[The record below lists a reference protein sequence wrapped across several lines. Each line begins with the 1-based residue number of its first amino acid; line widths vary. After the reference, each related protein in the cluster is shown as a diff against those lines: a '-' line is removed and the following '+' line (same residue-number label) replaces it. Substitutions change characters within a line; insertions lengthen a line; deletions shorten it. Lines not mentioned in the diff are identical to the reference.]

1 MQIKT
6 KFWYST
12 YKYYSDKLNVLISK
26 SKGKH
31 LREYFQENHNG
42 SKKTWQKINELLHH
56 RNKQRENI
64 FLNEEESLITDRKT
78 VANKFNNYFIDVA
91 KILLKDKRETNN
103 QYQDYLKTLANIL
116 SLLRKQNQLKH

>member
-1 MQIKT
+1 MKIKT
-6 KFWYST
+6 EFWYST

-31 LREYFQENHNG
+31 LHEYLKENHND

-64 FLNEEESLITDRKT
+64 FLNEEESIITDRKT

-91 KILLKDKRETNN
+91 KILLKDMRETNN
-103 QYQDYLKTLANIL
+103 QYQDYLKTLTNIL
-116 SLLRKQNQLKH
+116 SLLRKQNQLKY